1 MEVFELLLDEN
12 ELNPIGVYEIGLVK
26 YPAIE
31 KNFVAMSKQEKQQKE
46 YVFAKVGEK
55 HMLFGPAMIP
65 NKKITRYNDNG
76 DEYQV
81 FYKSETVEKV
91 AKNFMKQYNQAN
103 ITFEHEEFVGGV
115 TVVESWV
122 VSDPSN
128 DKSNMLGFTDL
139 PAGTWM
145 MGMYVENLEVW
156 EKVKM
161 GAIQGF
167 SIEGWFLDKLVKNS
181 VQELSEDDK
190 ILAEIKAL
198 LEEK

>member
-1 MEVFELLLDEN
+1 
-12 ELNPIGVYEIGLVK
+12 
-26 YPAIE
+26 
-31 KNFVAMSKQEKQQKE
+31 
-46 YVFAKVGEK
+46 
-55 HMLFGPAMIP
+55 
-65 NKKITRYNDNG
+65 
-76 DEYQV
+76 
-81 FYKSETVEKV
+81 
-91 AKNFMKQYNQAN
+91 
-103 ITFEHEEFVGGV
+103 
-115 TVVESWV
+115 
-122 VSDPSN
+122 
-128 DKSNMLGFTDL
+128 
-139 PAGTWM
+139 M